1 MSDFVNPELKDG
13 PASMAASYLG
23 NGPGLQPPDPLPIPD
38 LEKVQDLFLDG
49 MATGVAAILGQL
61 LGDQGIEGEDQRP
74 IIDGAINNVMS
85 SLLDNPEGVEK
96 EIGRASCTER
106 GLRSKDT

>member
-1 MSDFVNPELKDG
+1 HTILSRDWSSHVC
-13 PASMAASYLG
+13 SSIC
-23 NGPGLQPPDPLPIPD
+23 PDPLPITD